1 MLERNRAFETLYRPG
16 YPAIGDDSG
25 GRAVVMALRSPQALF
40 LVDHG
45 AMTPDC
51 LNPWHPA

>member
-1 MLERNRAFETLYRPG
+1 
-16 YPAIGDDSG
+16 
-25 GRAVVMALRSPQALF
+25 RAVVMALDDHRQALF

-51 LNPWHPA
+51 FEPLAPSLEAWLEAGPCLPE